1 VVAANATRFYGDPNP
16 VFTGTITGIKNA
28 DNITATYSSVADP
41 TSAPGTYPIV
51 PALVDPTGKLGNYTV
66 TSTNGVLTVSPA
78 PLVVTAAN
86 ASRLY
91 GDPNPA
97 FTGTISGVKNGDTFG
112 LSFSTVA
119 TATSGVGTYPIVPAL
134 TDPNNKLSN
143 YAVTL
148 NNGTLTINPA
158 ALTVTASNASRV
170 YGDPNPTFAF
180 TLSGFVNGETSA
192 VVSGAPSCTSA
203 DPTAAVGTYPITCTV
218 GTLTAANYTFATFV
232 NGTLTVTPAP
242 LSLVAANSTRAYGD
256 PNNLSGTLTGV
267 KNGDNITAVYSTTA
281 TATSAP
287 GTYPITASLLD
298 PTSKL
303 GNYSVTITNATL
315 TVTQAPLVVA
325 AANASRLYGDPNP
338 AFTGTITGLKNGDT
352 IGAIFSAAA
361 DPTSPVGTYAI
372 IPTVSD
378 PNNVL
383 SNYSVTLNNG
393 VLTVNPAP
401 LSVVAADSSR
411 LYGDPNPA
419 FTGTLTGIKN
429 GDNITASFSSAADPT
444 SPVGTY
450 PIVPALADPTNKLA
464 NYVVTSTNGT
474 LTVSPAPLTIQ
485 ANDATAPVGG
495 PFPTFTGTITGL
507 KNTDV
512 VTASYS
518 TTADSTSPAGQYP
531 IIPAADPSPALA
543 NYSVTLINGTLTL
556 Q

>member
-1 VVAANATRFYGDPNP
+1 VPALVDPTNKLGNYVVTSNNGTLTITPAPLTVAAANATRLYGDPNSLS
-16 VFTGTITGIKNA
+16 GTITGIKNG
-28 DNITATYSSVADP
+28 DNITATYSSADP
-41 TSAPGTYPIV
+41 TATVGTYPIV
-51 PALVDPTGKLGNYTV
+51 PALVDPTNKLGNYTV
-66 TSTNGVLTVSPA
+66 TST
-78 PLVVTAAN
+78 
-86 ASRLY
+86 
-91 GDPNPA
+91 
-97 FTGTISGVKNGDTFG
+97 
-112 LSFSTVA
+112 
-119 TATSGVGTYPIVPAL
+119 
-134 TDPNNKLSN
+134 
-143 YAVTL
+143 
-148 NNGTLTINPA
+148 
-158 ALTVTASNASRV
+158 
-170 YGDPNPTFAF
+170 
-180 TLSGFVNGETSA
+180 
-192 VVSGAPSCTSA
+192 
-203 DPTAAVGTYPITCTV
+203 
-218 GTLTAANYTFATFV
+218 

-242 LSLVAANSTRAYGD
+242 LSLVAANSSRAYGD

-315 TVTQAPLVVA
+315 TVTQAPLVVT

-361 DPTSPVGTYAI
+361 DPTSPVGNYAI

-393 VLTVNPAP
+393 VLTVAPAP
-401 LSVVAADSSR
+401 LSVVAADASR

-450 PIVPALADPTNKLA
+450 PIVPSLADPTAKLA

-474 LTVSPAPLTIQ
+474 LTVSPAPLSIQ

-495 PFPTFTGTITGL
+495 PFPTFTGTIAGL
-507 KNTDV
+507 KNSDV
-512 VTASYS
+512 ITASYS
-518 TTADSTSPAGQYP
+518 TTADTTSPAGQYP
-531 IIPAADPSPALA
+531 IIPAADSSPALA